1 LKQADDYQIEAYLL
15 DANSSEMV
23 FANASFCFQ
32 MQYKQFAACDKL
44 ISAKYIF
51 TLFWLSS
58 LWWWFLLIYLFL
70 VGGRL

>member
-1 LKQADDYQIEAYLL
+1 
-15 DANSSEMV
+15 MV

-32 MQYKQFAACDKL
+32 MQYKQFAASDKL